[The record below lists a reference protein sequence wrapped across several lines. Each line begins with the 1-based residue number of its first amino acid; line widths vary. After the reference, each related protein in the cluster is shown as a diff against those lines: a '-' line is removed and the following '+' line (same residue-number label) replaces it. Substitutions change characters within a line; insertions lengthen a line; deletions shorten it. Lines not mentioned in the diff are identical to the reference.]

1 MHTYFLKLY
10 LLTLV
15 IEMKKVHVNKS
26 GRGII
31 KLHFN
36 YSNKFHTHKV
46 GYSSPPFFL
55 LVRGV
60 EEKRVLSVIK

>member
-1 MHTYFLKLY
+1 
-10 LLTLV
+10 
-15 IEMKKVHVNKS
+15 MKKVHVNKS

-31 KLHFN
+31 KLHFD

-60 EEKRVLSVIK
+60 EEKMVLSVIK